1 MDKILNF
8 LTVYGLEPI
17 ILALVI
23 NVMTGL
29 IKLPV
34 KALAGKMKDG
44 SLVTRFLVFL
54 PVVLGFLLTMLY
66 SVLVNSGLQID
77 NSFYRL
83 WLSSSSLSLTFYA
96 VFEKLIPSKK
106 SILKNYEVEANKQ
119 LIEEIQSL
127 LKLTDTATDRSEVEI
142 SEDIQSDTE
151 PMKSEQKVE
160 VEQTRSACE
169 NKEYADSKRRFILG
183 GFRSEK
189 IETEEK

>member
-23 NVMTGL
+23 NFMTGL

-106 SILKNYEVEANKQ
+106 SILKNYEVQANKQ

-127 LKLTDTATDRSEVEI
+127 LKLTETATDRSEVEI

-169 NKEYADSKRRFILG
+169 NKEYADAKRRFILG
-183 GFRSEK
+183 GFKSEK